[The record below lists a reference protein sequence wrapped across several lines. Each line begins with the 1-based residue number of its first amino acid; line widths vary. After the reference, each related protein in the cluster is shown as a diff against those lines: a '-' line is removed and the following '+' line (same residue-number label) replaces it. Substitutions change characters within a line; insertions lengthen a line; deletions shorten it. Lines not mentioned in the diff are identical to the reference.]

1 MQYGNATYIFVRDRK
16 VNDDGSF
23 TYSYSLVYI
32 EKQSILS
39 QIDNWTSDYIIYD
52 DETATAE
59 IRAGDEPTP
68 TGWEGTTILSVEC
81 TREDTADDEDEVYD
95 SLAKL
100 MFETDEYNKVFNDI
114 SPVKVFISCL
124 SLYQVSALSDPATF
138 SYDGDSDNDGLPD
151 ISYIGGD
158 LNDFMAKT
166 KLTILQLFASSIY
179 GGGKIDYQDPF
190 LQKAQP

>member
-1 MQYGNATYIFVRDRK
+1 M
-16 VNDDGSF
+16 
-23 TYSYSLVYI
+23 
-32 EKQSILS
+32 
-39 QIDNWTSDYIIYD
+39 
-52 DETATAE
+52 
-59 IRAGDEPTP
+59 
-68 TGWEGTTILSVEC
+68 
-81 TREDTADDEDEVYD
+81 REDIADDEDEVYD

-124 SLYQVSALSDPATF
+124 SLYQVSALSDPANF
-138 SYDGDSDNDGLPD
+138 SYDGSGEDAIP
-151 ISYIGGD
+151 YIGAD

>member
-1 MQYGNATYIFVRDRK
+1 MQYGGSTYVFVKERK
-16 VNDDGSF
+16 LNDDGSY
-23 TYSYSLVYI
+23 TYSYNLVYV

-39 QIDNWTSDYIIYD
+39 QIDNWTSDYIITD
-52 DETATAE
+52 VD
-59 IRAGDEPTP
+59 GDP
-68 TGWEGTTILSVEC
+68 TGWEGTIILSVEC

-124 SLYQVSALSDPATF
+124 SLYQVSALSDPANF
-138 SYDGDSDNDGLPD
+138 SYDGDSDNNGLPD
-151 ISYIGGD
+151 ISYIGAD

>member
-1 MQYGNATYIFVRDRK
+1 MQYGGSTYVFVKERK
-16 VNDDGSF
+16 LNDDGSY
-23 TYSYSLVYI
+23 TYSYNLVYV

-39 QIDNWTSDYIIYD
+39 QIDNWTSDYIITD
-52 DETATAE
+52 VD
-59 IRAGDEPTP
+59 GDP
-68 TGWEGTTILSVEC
+68 TGWEGTIILSIEC
-81 TREDTADDEDEVYD
+81 TRETVADDENEVYG

-100 MFETDEYNKVFNDI
+100 MFETDEYNKVFNDM

-138 SYDGDSDNDGLPD
+138 SYDGDLDNDGLPD
-151 ISYIGGD
+151 ISYIGAD

-166 KLTILQLFASSIY
+166 KLTILQLCASSIY

>member
-1 MQYGNATYIFVRDRK
+1 
-16 VNDDGSF
+16 
-23 TYSYSLVYI
+23 
-32 EKQSILS
+32 LS
-39 QIDNWTSDYIIYD
+39 QIDNWTSDYIIT
-52 DETATAE
+52 DED
-59 IRAGDEPTP
+59 GDP

-81 TREDTADDEDEVYD
+81 TREDAADDEDEVYD

-114 SPVKVFISCL
+114 SPIKVFIASL
-124 SLYQVSALSDPATF
+124 SLYQHSALSDPATF
-138 SYDGDSDNDGLPD
+138 SYFGGSSGEIP
-151 ISYIGGD
+151 YIGAD
-158 LNDFMAKT
+158 LSDFMAKT